1 MADSQDH
8 DLGLHNAKDNSV
20 VADAKF
26 PISGE
31 RAAQGFAEDVGM
43 YGEFLFYSQSY
54 ATRPL
59 SRDARNIN
67 IRNQLVV
74 RN

>member
-1 MADSQDH
+1 MADSQDP
-8 DLGLHNAKDNSV
+8 DLGLNDSKDNSV
-20 VADAKF
+20 VADSKF

-31 RAAQGFAEDVGM
+31 RSAQGFAEDVGM
-43 YGEFLFYSQSY
+43 YGEFLFYSQPY